1 MGKFDGQVAIVTGA
15 ARGVGKASAK
25 MLAKEGCKVM
35 LSDINPEVIDSA
47 KDIMQEVPGAECAG
61 MVVDVSKPDQV
72 DGLVQ
77 ETVNQFGRLDIM
89 FNNAGINQAM
99 CEVAETD
106 DSVFDRVININL
118 RGVFNGCRAAMRQM
132 ISQGGGG
139 HIVNTGSYYA
149 KRGYGYFAVYC
160 ASKAAILNFTRSFA
174 FEAIKHGVFVNAICP
189 GNMYTEMHVQSLKE
203 EAEIEGVS
211 FEEMREKY
219 RMAIPVQR
227 HGTGD
232 DIARALVFLC
242 SEDSGYTI
250 GESLNVSGGLEMC

>member
-35 LSDINPEVIDSA
+35 LSDINPGVIDSA

-77 ETVNQFGRLDIM
+77 EPVNQFGRLDIM

-118 RGVFNGCRAAMRQM
+118 DVYKRQGVDIAIECTGAEAAMRDAF
-132 ISQGGGG
+132 
-139 HIVNTGSYYA
+139 GSLR
-149 KRGYGYFAVYC
+149 KRGMYVQSGLPVGEVTLPAFDWAYRDYNMCGLWCFNTYD
-160 ASKAAILNFTRSFA
+160 
-174 FEAIKHGVFVNAICP
+174 FEASVALIASGRIPVEKVVTRVMP
-189 GNMYTEMHVQSLKE
+189 VEQTKE
-203 EAEIEGVS
+203 AFDILSADKSGQEVKIQIS
-211 FEEMREKY
+211 FE
-219 RMAIPVQR
+219 
-227 HGTGD
+227 
-232 DIARALVFLC
+232 
-242 SEDSGYTI
+242 
-250 GESLNVSGGLEMC
+250 